1 MNKSKLII
9 DIKKARKEG
18 HKIKVR
24 KRSDGG
30 YIVTS
35 VDGVKYS
42 GAKGNARVREI
53 TGSEVSKYQK
63 TQLERITRNRPKH
76 RKKAKPYN
84 IDDEIRRA
92 QNRINR
98 KRRKNEVEGG
108 GYISKKKIRYNIDQ
122 YGKEET
128 LRRLQDAERYAEGY
142 AYLDNVEWLISRL
155 KSERDFSDYPN
166 EWTKIIDYIEAH
178 KLKFKDSTLSEIYN
192 ILGSPKAKNAE
203 MGNTEQQKIIK
214 IKKLLNLETDEKLQ
228 KLQK

>member
-1 MNKSKLII
+1 MISRLLQ
-9 DIKKARKEG
+9 DIKEARARG
-18 HKIKVR
+18 AKIKYR

-35 VDGVKYS
+35 VNGVKFK
-42 GAKGNARVREI
+42 GAKGNARVRELV
-53 TGSEVSKYQK
+53 GSNVSEYRQ
-63 TQLERITRNRPKH
+63 TQLERITKNRPSH
-76 RKKAKPYN
+76 RRKAKAYT

-98 KRRKNEVEGG
+98 KRRKNKTEGG
-108 GYISKKKIRYNIDQ
+108 GYVSKKKIKYNIEN

-142 AYLDNVEWLISRL
+142 AYLDNVNWLINRL

-166 EWTKIIDYIEAH
+166 EWDKIIDHIEAH

-203 MGNTEQQKIIK
+203 MGNTEQQKINK
-214 IKKLLNLETDEKLQ
+214 IKTLLNIK
-228 KLQK
+228 